1 MDLAKNFAQWR
12 DRPPEQWITQAN
24 GLLPPIVVGVLVLLI
39 AFDLADLTWRLLE
52 SPMVAE
58 VAPPPAAVSA
68 GAPDAQR
75 YQALSSWQPFGQAPD
90 ENAAAISAD
99 LLLDA
104 PDTTLNLT
112 LVGTLQ
118 ASELPE
124 RGSMV
129 IPEQGAAVISGGA
142 RQQVYWTGDQVE
154 AAGNASLHSVFNDR
168 VLLDRGGGR
177 LETLRFPESDQGR
190 SQGAPIAAR
199 PQIRSLAPVRG
210 AGTSAPLPAALGEVA
225 ELLSEHIQFAMHTEN
240 GQVLGFR
247 VQPRGDPR
255 VFSELGLEAGD
266 VLTEVNGS
274 RLNDLR
280 NASQVLQALGETQM
294 ANVMIRRD
302 GVDRALVLN
311 IDQIERLA
319 ESLQ

>member
-12 DRPPEQWITQAN
+12 DRSPEQWITQAN
-24 GLLPPIVVGVLVLLI
+24 RLLPPMVVGVLVLLI
-39 AFDLADLTWRLLE
+39 AFNLADLTWRLLE
-52 SPMVAE
+52 SPLVDG
-58 VAPPPAAVSA
+58 VAPPSAAVSA
-68 GAPDAQR
+68 GVPDAER

-90 ENAAAISAD
+90 ESTAAISAD

-112 LVGTLQ
+112 LVGTVQ

-142 RQQVYWTGDQVE
+142 GQQVYWTGDQIE
-154 AAGNASLHSVFNDR
+154 GAGNAALHSVFNDR
-168 VLLDRGGGR
+168 VLLDRGARR
-177 LETLRFPESDQGR
+177 LETLRFPESLQDQ
-190 SQGAPIAAR
+190 SQGSRIAAR
-199 PQIRSLAPVRG
+199 PQVRSVAPVRG
-210 AGTSAPLPAALGEVA
+210 AGSSAPLPAALGEVA

-240 GQVLGFR
+240 GRVLGFR

-266 VLTEVNGS
+266 VLTEVNGM

-311 IDQIERLA
+311 LDQIERLA

>member
-12 DRPPEQWITQAN
+12 DRSPEQWITQAN
-24 GLLPPIVVGVLVLLI
+24 WLLPPVVVGVLVLLI
-39 AFDLADLTWRLLE
+39 AFNLADLTWRLLE
-52 SPMVAE
+52 SPTVDA
-58 VAPPPAAVSA
+58 VAPPPVAVS
-68 GAPDAQR
+68 GSAPDAQR
-75 YQALSSWQPFGQAPD
+75 YQALSGWEPFGRAPD
-90 ENAAAISAD
+90 ESAGAISAD

-104 PDTTLNLT
+104 PDTTLNLS
-112 LVGTLQ
+112 LIGTVQ

-129 IPEQGAAVISGGA
+129 IPEQGAAVISGSA
-142 RQQVYWTGDQVE
+142 RQQLYWTGDQIE
-154 AAGNASLHSVFNDR
+154 GAGNAALHSVFNDR
-168 VLLDRGGGR
+168 VLLDRGDGR
-177 LETLRFPESDQGR
+177 LETLRFPESVSTQ
-190 SQGAPIAAR
+190 SQSSRLSAR
-199 PQIRSLAPVRG
+199 PQVRNVAPVRG
-210 AGTSAPLPAALGEVA
+210 AGSSAPLPAAIGEVA

-247 VQPRGDPR
+247 VQPRGDPS

-266 VLTEVNGS
+266 VLTEVNGM

-294 ANVMIRRD
+294 ANVMIRRN
-302 GVDRALVLN
+302 GLDRALVLN